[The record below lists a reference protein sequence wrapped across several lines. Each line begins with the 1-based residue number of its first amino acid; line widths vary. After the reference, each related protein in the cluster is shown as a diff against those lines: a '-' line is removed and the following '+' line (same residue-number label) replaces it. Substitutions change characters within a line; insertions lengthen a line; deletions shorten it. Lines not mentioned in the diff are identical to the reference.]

1 MKTLTG
7 VAGPTRL
14 SMEVSFGGVAAR
26 RASTLWD
33 AKFRVINLK
42 LKKRMKKGRG
52 KKDLFPSV
60 SAAKARVI

>member
-7 VAGPTRL
+7 VAVPTRP

-26 RASTLWD
+26 RASSLWD
-33 AKFRVINLK
+33 VKFRVINLK
-42 LKKRMKKGRG
+42 LKKRIKKGRG